1 MVYLSIAIVVA
12 VVLLLLLAAVR
23 RRRARTARCIA
34 RREAMRD
41 FDENRPILAAEFFH
55 AAATSGKPRGLRWT
69 ACDIAGP
76 PLFALDARRD
86 ELYALVAV
94 TVSFAAVAGG
104 GMEEVEAVGNLR
116 SATAVFIHRGDQWA
130 TDGRVVFNLEPHEAL
145 KHFQATLQPLQP

>member
-1 MVYLSIAIVVA
+1 MVYWLIAILVA
-12 VVLLLLLAAVR
+12 CVLLLMLAAICR
-23 RRRARTARCIA
+23 RCARNAKSIA

-41 FDENRPILAAEFFH
+41 FDENRSVLAAEFFH

-76 PLFALDARRD
+76 PLFALDEYRD

-116 SATAVFIHRGDQWA
+116 SATAVFIHRGNQWS